1 MEPAYTLLPATST
14 THLSDVE
21 LLALTLGHLSMRRA
35 ARLLARFHDL
45 DGIARAP
52 LHDFELERMTA
63 RRALQ
68 LQAAFELGRRSLARP
83 LKRGAPMTTSH
94 AIVEL
99 LGPRLVALE
108 QEEMHILGLD
118 NQHRLVIHFVAA
130 RGTVN
135 QVYVNARDVYRQPVR
150 ENCSC
155 IVAVHNHPSG
165 DPEPSSDDRRLT
177 EDLEQAG
184 KIMNVAL
191 LDHVIVARRGHF
203 SFRSV
208 GALESQ
214 EFGH

>member
-14 THLSDVE
+14 AHLSDVE

-83 LKRGAPMTTSH
+83 LKRGTQLPTVH

-99 LGPRLVALE
+99 LGPRLVTLD
-108 QEEMHILGLD
+108 QEEMHVLGLD
-118 NQHRLVIHFVAA
+118 NQHRLVIHYVAA

-135 QVYVNARDVYRQPVR
+135 QVFVSPRDVFRPALR
-150 ENCSC
+150 ENCCSV
-155 IVAVHNHPSG
+155 VAVHNHPSG
-165 DPEPSSDDRRLT
+165 DPEPSADDRRLT
-177 EDLEQAG
+177 QDLQHAG
-184 KIMNVAL
+184 RIVNVAL
-191 LDHVIVARRGHF
+191 LDHVILARRGHF
-203 SFRSV
+203 SFRSI